1 MGADRFNAFNAT
13 DFTYKTVNNTP
24 LELTILTPKHVKSGT
39 CPLLVHFH
47 GGGLIVGDKM
57 FPDWFALW

>member
-13 DFTYKTVNNTP
+13 DITYKTVNSTH
-24 LELTILTPKHVKSGT
+24 LGLTILIPKHIKSGK